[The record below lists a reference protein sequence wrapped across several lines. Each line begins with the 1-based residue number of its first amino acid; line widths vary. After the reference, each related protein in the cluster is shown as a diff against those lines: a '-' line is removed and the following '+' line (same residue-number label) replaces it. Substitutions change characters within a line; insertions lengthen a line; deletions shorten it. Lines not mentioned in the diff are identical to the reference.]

1 MNRFCRQRHLAT
13 GGSTSRIQSH
23 NQTHLHNLIRQLIVR
38 RAESGGTALQHFNI
52 SLFSDKFQNL
62 LAPNGDGEQSGIL
75 REREEKNNIKFQ
87 MKFEKKKM
95 EKLLGSRFSHFPF

>member
-1 MNRFCRQRHLAT
+1 LR
-13 GGSTSRIQSH
+13 
-23 NQTHLHNLIRQLIVR
+23 
-38 RAESGGTALQHFNI
+38 HFNI